1 MTIYTALL
9 RGINVGGNNIIRM
22 ADLKSCFLDMGFRD
36 VQTYIQSGNVVFRSA
51 DEGHGELTDRIQH
64 RLLEAFDYKLPVLLR
79 DLTEMETVVASA
91 PEGFGDEDAP
101 YKFDVL
107 FLKQPLTAD
116 EALPDIPVNET
127 ADSAWPGPGVIYYRR
142 SPEHL
147 TKSGLN
153 KLPSRPVYQK
163 MTIRNWRTTRKL
175 LDIGRQMGINPGPG
189 RQSI

>member
-22 ADLKSCFLDMGFRD
+22 ADLKSCFLYMGFRD
-36 VQTYIQSGNVVFRSA
+36 VQTYIQSGNVVFCSA
-51 DEGHGELTDRIQH
+51 DEGREELRDRIQH
-64 RLLEAFDYKLPVLLR
+64 HLRDAFNYSLPVLIR

-91 PEGFGDEDAP
+91 PAGFGDDDAP
-101 YKFDVL
+101 FKFDVL
-107 FLKQPLTAD
+107 FLKQPLTAS
-116 EALPDIPVNET
+116 EALPDIPVNEC

-163 MTIRNWRTTRKL
+163 MTIRNWRTTCKL
-175 LDIGRQMGINPGPG
+175 LDIGRKMAG
-189 RQSI
+189 